1 MSSETITTNA
11 ADKREQAGAA
21 PASLPLRYNLRLA
34 DLFSLLIA
42 LLTAVSSVPIP
53 IIQRAMRTLI
63 FGRIL
68 TTGWGVGNRPFF
80 GWSIHLRLRTVRSNR
95 PKKCVSANYLGH

>member
-34 DLFSLLIA
+34 YLFSLLIRV
-42 LLTAVSSVPIP
+42 L
-53 IIQRAMRTLI
+53 
-63 FGRIL
+63 
-68 TTGWGVGNRPFF
+68 
-80 GWSIHLRLRTVRSNR
+80 
-95 PKKCVSANYLGH
+95 